1 MLARA
6 AAPCRS
12 VRVAPRASAPVARP
26 VAGGAAPRRSFASS
40 PAAASRSSA
49 QPVVR
54 PVVPRAYFH
63 AAPRSQ
69 ALDVA
74 PADQYLQ
81 SNFGIAGAALLLGAA
96 AYILSDNAE
105 AAEAAFTGNFGTD
118 SERTFIAIK
127 PDGVQRGLI
136 GEIIQR
142 FEKKGYKLVACKVV
156 QPTET
161 FAKQHY
167 ADLAARM
174 CSRCCRRSHASLGP
188 FFPGLVKY
196 FSSGPVFAMVWEGKN
211 VIVNG
216 RKIIG
221 ATNPAQAEPGSI
233 RGDLCIET
241 GRNIVRAPRQSSAE
255 NLSSHRSTAQ
265 TRRMPP
271 PTRSLFG
278 SARRTYVLSLL
289 PALPEVLMLRSL
301 RTTSSPTL
309 LGSARASEFACPG
322 HAMR

>member
-12 VRVAPRASAPVARP
+12 ARVAPRAAAPVARP
-26 VAGGAAPRRSFASS
+26 VAGGAVPRRSFASS

-49 QPVVR
+49 QPAVR

-69 ALDVA
+69 AIDVA
-74 PADQYLQ
+74 PTDQYLQ

-167 ADLAARM
+167 ADLAART
-174 CSRCCRRSHASLGP
+174 CHRSPNCRQPYASLGP

-241 GRNIVRAPRQSSAE
+241 GRNIVRGRDQQW
-255 NLSSHRSTAQ
+255 LIIRRSTAP
-265 TRRMPP
+265 TRRTPP
-271 PTRSLFG
+271 PTRSLSG
-278 SARRTYVLSLL
+278 SARKTYVLACRHCADFSL
-289 PALPEVLMLRSL
+289 
-301 RTTSSPTL
+301 
-309 LGSARASEFACPG
+309 FAQFADYKLANAPWIG
-322 HAMR
+322 EGK